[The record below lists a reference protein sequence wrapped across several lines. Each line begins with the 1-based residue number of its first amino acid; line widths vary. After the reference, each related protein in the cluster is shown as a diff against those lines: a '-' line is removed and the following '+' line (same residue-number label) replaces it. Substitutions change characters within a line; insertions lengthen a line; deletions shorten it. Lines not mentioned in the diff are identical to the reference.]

1 MVIATAYIGIGSNL
15 AEPLQQVRQAMTALE
30 AIPAS
35 SLLAVSPWY
44 GSTPMG
50 GPDGQPDY
58 INGVVCL
65 QTQLAPHALLDAL
78 QRIEN
83 QQSRER
89 HVRWG
94 ARTLDLD
101 LLLYD
106 DQRIHDERL
115 TVPHPRMTE
124 RAFVLAPLADIAP
137 HLVLPNGCS
146 VGSLLSQLSTTGL
159 WALATQTSD
168 T

>member
-1 MVIATAYIGIGSNL
+1 MAIATAYIGIGSNL
-15 AEPLQQVRQAMTALE
+15 AEPLTQVRRAITALK

-35 SLLAVSPWY
+35 SLALVSPWY
-44 GSTPMG
+44 GSSPVG

-58 INGVVCL
+58 INGVAGL
-65 QTQLAPHALLDAL
+65 QTRLTPHALLDAL
-78 QRIEN
+78 QAIEN

-89 HVRWG
+89 HTRWG

-106 DQRIHDERL
+106 DQHIHDERL
-115 TVPHPRMTE
+115 TVPHPRMIE

-137 HLVLPNGCS
+137 QLVLPNGCS
-146 VGSLLSQLSTTGL
+146 VASLLAQLSTTGL
-159 WALATQTSD
+159 WPLEK
-168 T
+168 